1 VIVFNCIFSCG
12 TFEKTK
18 ILKKASAKERAAQKK
33 EEKKSKVLAS
43 FVSLVIQCMTC

>member
-1 VIVFNCIFSCG
+1 LSSIVTYSCG

-18 ILKKASAKERAAQKK
+18 ILKKASAKEKSRTKK

-43 FVSLVIQCMTC
+43 FVSLVIQCMIC